1 VMFGKLGKATAA
13 KREESETHSQSSK
26 KSNAKLT
33 SDQFISK
40 ISTIHVKMIKK
51 HRWFDSEVLAAEA
64 TYEEWVGFCLAPQD
78 KRKEAVAAKRVSQ
91 KWGRALQDYWRML
104 EELQVGR
111 ADLRAGIGVEGYVFA
126 KAPIIKAKK
135 ATDRKK
141 SAAEP
146 SSPSK
151 SRKPG
156 VAKDAVD
163 DVALVAALIM
173 CFRRRTSGDED
184 TRYANVM
191 EQYESMEAAAKAAY
205 KTHLK
210 IVHLVREILKESKA
224 ENSSRVAENLIPQDV
239 YGLTC
244 VNTKLYANLRKRIA
258 ASTEGDPA
266 NVIPLDKLFEQ
277 LSALRQDKDEDS
289 EEERYSDP
297 DVEQDE
303 ENPEEGDPPSADE
316 SPEEEDEE
324 EEELDEEEEAEDCE
338 GEPETPRWSFWLSP
352 KQNKS

>member
-1 VMFGKLGKATAA
+1 MMFGKLGKATAA

-51 HRWFDSEVLAAEA
+51 HRWFETEVLATEA
-64 TYEEWVGFCLAPQD
+64 KYEEWVGFCLAPQD
-78 KRKEAVAAKRVSQ
+78 KRKEAVAERRVSQ
-91 KWGRALQDYWRML
+91 KWGRALQDYWRMV
-104 EELQVGR
+104 EELNVGR
-111 ADLRAGIGVEGYVFA
+111 ADLRAGVGAEGYSFA

-135 ATDRKK
+135 PADRKK

-146 SSPSK
+146 PAPSK
-151 SRKPG
+151 SRKAG

-163 DVALVAALIM
+163 DVALVAALIT
-173 CFRRRTSGDED
+173 CFRRQTSGDDD

-191 EQYESMEAAAKAAY
+191 EQYDNMEAATKAAY

-210 IVHLVREILKESKA
+210 IVNLVREILKESKA
-224 ENSSRVAENLIPQDV
+224 ENSSRVAETLIPRDV

-244 VNTKLYANLRKRIA
+244 VNTKLYASLRKRIA
-258 ASTEGDPA
+258 AYTDGDPA
-266 NVIPLDKLFEQ
+266 DAIPLDQLFEQ
-277 LSALRQDKDEDS
+277 LSALRREKDEDS

-303 ENPEEGDPPSADE
+303 EDPEGNPPSADE
-316 SPEEEDEE
+316 DELDEE
-324 EEELDEEEEAEDCE
+324 EEDEEEAEDCE
-338 GEPETPRWSFWLSP
+338 REPETSSWLSWVRP